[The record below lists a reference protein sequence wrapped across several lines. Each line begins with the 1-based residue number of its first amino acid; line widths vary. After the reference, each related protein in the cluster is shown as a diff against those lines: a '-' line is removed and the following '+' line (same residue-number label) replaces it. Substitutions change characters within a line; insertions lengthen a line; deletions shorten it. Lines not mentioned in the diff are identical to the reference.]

1 MGRQGQTFSL
11 SRHAKMFSVQHKI
24 LIWRENRNRT
34 SRSSRSGVVHGSLV
48 DDTHQS
54 ITPSTPISPPGT
66 KRYSL
71 EIIDS
76 RTRGSQGGSKE
87 GTSGKG
93 MQASTDSSSSDGC
106 IRQATTSHGGGMS
119 RPAHWFR
126 SSTIPTAPNTLTCQ
140 SFS

>member
-24 LIWRENRNRT
+24 LIWREDRNRT

-76 RTRGSQGGSKE
+76 RNERFTRRIQGRHFGE
-87 GTSGKG
+87 R
-93 MQASTDSSSSDGC
+93 GC
-106 IRQATTSHGGGMS
+106 RLPPTIFLRPLQTRHMFSVQHKIYIWRES
-119 RPAHWFR
+119 RNRLHRR
-126 SSTIPTAPNTLTCQ
+126 SR
-140 SFS
+140 